1 MAELA
6 DARDSKSRGEI
17 RVGSTPTLGTI
28 EFISSMVLMP
38 YLFSFSCISFVFP

>member
-17 RVGSTPTLGTI
+17 RVGSTPTPGTRAY
-28 EFISSMVLMP
+28 EKYGKTV
-38 YLFSFSCISFVFP
+38 LFS